1 MHAYFGSQDCAF
13 EVDEGETSAYD
24 RSGALEGSKS
34 SRLPQKTRKIHLK
47 AYSGRPYHVGADS
60 LFTQCVENRVGP
72 HQSMLLGKR
81 PASNVNVSIPT
92 KRVRTASRQ
101 RVLSPFSA
109 STAGCVQ
116 FPTKTDASS
125 GDSGSF
131 QDDHST
137 LHGGSQMNS
146 LEVESE
152 GDYEK
157 HLLFDSAEVSKP
169 KKKKKAKHLVLDK
182 LLCLRRLIKKFELY
196 AVHLF

>member
-1 MHAYFGSQDCAF
+1 
-13 EVDEGETSAYD
+13 
-24 RSGALEGSKS
+24 
-34 SRLPQKTRKIHLK
+34 
-47 AYSGRPYHVGADS
+47 
-60 LFTQCVENRVGP
+60 
-72 HQSMLLGKR
+72 MLLGKR

-101 RVLSPFSA
+101 RVLSPFGA

-137 LHGGSQMNS
+137 LHGGSHMNS
-146 LEVESE
+146 LEVESV

-169 KKKKKAKHLVLDK
+169 KKKKKAKHLGSAYGQRWHVDSNYQTNQVISFFLSTLRLSNPLKCDDIQRRTK
-182 LLCLRRLIKKFELY
+182 DFKVTNAPPLL
-196 AVHLF
+196 V